1 MPIVLET
8 REDRNI
14 WYTYA
19 AKLRN
24 LSAHSYR
31 NKFWK
36 ENRMDEW
43 HAEYKMIEQERNKLL
58 HDIQHERHV
67 REKIIEEQNKKET
80 ELKRKE
86 AEQKRMEASIKR
98 RETINNRK
106 NMEPVR
112 RSTRLQKNT
121 EV

>member
-43 HAEYKMIEQERNKLL
+43 HAEYKMIEQERNNLL

-67 REKIIEEQNKKET
+67 REKIIEEQ
-80 ELKRKE
+80 KRKE

-112 RSTRLQKNT
+112 RFTRLQKNT